1 MYIEHCEGGNLMET
15 IQVLISELRIGSIIS
30 EDIFSKTQYPILFK
44 DTIISHEHL
53 HVFNVFNISKVPV
66 YKDEVINN
74 LNEIKDEPNLSVQP
88 EAVLTFKPIY
98 LNAVE
103 QFKREFKNWEAGAKV
118 DIAKAR
124 AIILPLIDIVLENRT
139 IIFDLNEYSNPKD
152 YLYHH
157 CIATGMIAAVLAQKL
172 NYNRGITLQIA
183 IAGLL
188 ADCGMAKIHPRIR
201 EKKSTLTEQEFN
213 EVQKHPVYSYSMVK
227 DLTILK
233 DTMKEAIFQH
243 HERLNGSGYPKNES
257 LANISI
263 FAQIIAVADVFH
275 AMTCERLYRSK
286 HSSFKVIE
294 MINESEFG
302 KFDIKVVRA
311 LIDFVADLPIG
322 TIIELSNL
330 ERGEV
335 MYVNKFAPTRPL
347 IKLNNTG
354 EIFDLEKNRSFYI
367 SRIITS

>member
-1 MYIEHCEGGNLMET
+1 MKTKEIP
-15 IQVLISELRIGSIIS
+15 ISELHIGSIIS

-44 DTIISHEHL
+44 DTVVSHEHL
-53 HVFNVFNISKVPV
+53 HIFNVFNISKVPI
-66 YKDEVINN
+66 YKKEEAINN
-74 LNEIKDEPNLSVQP
+74 SNKIEEGFNSSVQP
-88 EAVLTFKPIY
+88 EAVLTFKTIY
-98 LNAVE
+98 FNAIE

-118 DIAKAR
+118 DIAKVR
-124 AIILPLIDIVLENRT
+124 AIILPLIDFILEDRT

-172 NYNRGITLQIA
+172 KYNRGITLQIA

-188 ADCGMAKIHPRIR
+188 ADSGMAKIHPRIR
-201 EKKSTLTEQEFN
+201 EKKSTLTKEEFN
-213 EVQKHPVYSYSMVK
+213 EIQKHPIYSYLMVK
-227 DLTILK
+227 DLTVLK

-243 HERLNGSGYPKNES
+243 HERLNGSGYPKNEN
-257 LANISI
+257 LENISN

-311 LIDFVADLPIG
+311 LIDIVADLPIG
-322 TIIELSNL
+322 TSVELTNL

-335 MYVNKFAPTRPL
+335 IYVNKFAPTRPL
-347 IKLNNTG
+347 IKLNSTG
-354 EIFDLEKNRSFYI
+354 EIFDLEKNRSFHI
-367 SRIITS
+367 SRIITG

>member
-1 MYIEHCEGGNLMET
+1 MET
-15 IQVLISELRIGSIIS
+15 KEVSISELRIGSIIS
-30 EDIFSKTQYPILFK
+30 EDIYSKTQYPILFK
-44 DTIISHEHL
+44 DTVISHEHL
-53 HVFNVFNISKVPV
+53 HVFNAFNVSKVSI
-66 YKDEVINN
+66 YKEEVNN
-74 LNEIKDEPNLSVQP
+74 DVKEIKDEIQLSTQP
-88 EAVLTFKPIY
+88 EAVLTFTFIY
-98 LNAVE
+98 LQAVE
-103 QFKREFKNWEAGAKV
+103 QFKKEFKNWEAGAKV

-124 AIILPLIDIVLENRT
+124 AIILPLIDSVLEDRT
-139 IIFDLNEYSNPKD
+139 IIFDLNDYSNPKD

-157 CIATGMIAAVLAQKL
+157 CIATGIIAAVLAQKL
-172 NYNRGITLQIA
+172 NYSRGITLQIA

-188 ADCGMAKIHPRIR
+188 ADCGMAKIDPRIR
-201 EKKSTLTEQEFN
+201 EKKTTLTEKEFN
-213 EVQKHPVYSYSMVK
+213 EVQKHPVYSYIMVK
-227 DLTILK
+227 DLKVLK

-257 LANISI
+257 LGNISS

-311 LIDFVADLPIG
+311 LINIVADLPIG
-322 TIIELSNL
+322 TKVELSNL

-335 MYVNKFAPTRPL
+335 MYINKFAPTRPL

>member
-1 MYIEHCEGGNLMET
+1 MET
-15 IQVLISELRIGSIIS
+15 IQVRISELRLGRIIS

-53 HVFNVFNISKVPV
+53 HIFNVFNISKVPV
-66 YKDEVINN
+66 YKEEVNKNLIEAKEEVNN
-74 LNEIKDEPNLSVQP
+74 FAQP
-88 EAVLTFKPIY
+88 EAVLTFKTIY

-103 QFKREFKNWEAGAKV
+103 QFKKEFRNWEAGAKV

-124 AIILPLIDIVLENRT
+124 AIILPLIDMVLEDRT
-139 IIFDLNEYSNPKD
+139 IIFDLNEHSNPKE

-172 NYNRGITLQIA
+172 NYDRGLTLQIA

-201 EKKSTLTEQEFN
+201 EKKSALTEQEFN
-213 EVQKHPVYSYSMVK
+213 EIHKHPIYSYMMIK
-227 DLTILK
+227 DLTVLK

-243 HERLNGSGYPKNES
+243 HERLNGSGYPKRES
-257 LANISI
+257 LANISV

-286 HSSFKVIE
+286 QSSFKVIE
-294 MINESEFG
+294 MINGAEFG
-302 KFDIKVVRA
+302 KFDIKVVNA
-311 LIDFVADLPIG
+311 LIGVVADLPIG

-335 MYVNKFAPTRPL
+335 MFVNKFEPTRPL
-347 IKLNNTG
+347 IKLSNTG
-354 EIFDLEKNRSFYI
+354 QIFDLAKNRSFYI
-367 SRIITS
+367 SRIITN

>member
-1 MYIEHCEGGNLMET
+1 MET
-15 IQVLISELRIGSIIS
+15 IHVPISELRMGKVIS
-30 EDIFSKTQYPILFK
+30 EDIFANTQYPIIFK

-53 HVFNVFNISKVPV
+53 PVFSAFNIARVPV
-66 YKDEVINN
+66 YKDGMKDGQLNDDKEIEVAIPPEVIPTFRRVYNN
-74 LNEIKDEPNLSVQP
+74 S
-88 EAVLTFKPIY
+88 
-98 LNAVE
+98 VE

-124 AIILPLIDIVLENRT
+124 TIILPLLEMVLEDRT

-157 CIATGMIAAVLAQKL
+157 CVATALISSVIAQKL
-172 NYNRGITLQIA
+172 GYDRGLTIQIA
-183 IAGLL
+183 IGGLL

-201 EKKSTLTEQEFN
+201 DKKTTLTEQEFD
-213 EVQKHPVYSYSMVK
+213 EIYKHPIYSYNMVK

-243 HERLNGSGYPKNES
+243 HERLNGSGYPKGEKI
-257 LANISI
+257 ANISI

-275 AMTCERLYRSK
+275 AMTCERVYRSK
-286 HSSFKVIE
+286 QSSFKVIE
-294 MINESEFG
+294 MVNESEFG

-311 LIDFVADLPIG
+311 LIDLVADLPIG
-322 TIIELSNL
+322 TIVELSNL

-335 MYVNKFAPTRPL
+335 MFVNKFAPTRPL
-347 IKLNNTG
+347 IKLSNTG
-354 EIFDLEKNRSFYI
+354 EIFDLGKNRTFYI
-367 SRIITS
+367 SRIITN

>member
-1 MYIEHCEGGNLMET
+1 MET
-15 IQVLISELRIGSIIS
+15 IKVPISELRLGRVIS
-30 EDIFSKTQYPILFK
+30 EDIFSNTQYPILFK
-44 DTIISHEHL
+44 DTTITYEHL
-53 HVFNVFNISKVPV
+53 HVFNAFNISKVPV
-66 YKDEVINN
+66 YKEALNEKLTEVVDESHSAAQPEVI
-74 LNEIKDEPNLSVQP
+74 
-88 EAVLTFKPIY
+88 LTFKTIY
-98 LNAVE
+98 FNAVE

-124 AIILPLIDIVLENRT
+124 AIILPLIEIVLEDRT

-157 CIATGMIAAVLAQKL
+157 CIATGMISAVIAQKL
-172 NYNRGITLQIA
+172 NYDRGLTLQIA
-183 IAGLL
+183 IGGLL

-201 EKKSTLTEQEFN
+201 DKKTTLTEQEFN
-213 EVQKHPVYSYSMVK
+213 EVQKHPVYSFNMIK
-227 DLTILK
+227 DLSILK
-233 DTMKEAIFQH
+233 ETMKEAIFQH
-243 HERLNGSGYPKNES
+243 HERLNGSGYPKGEKI
-257 LANISI
+257 ANISI

-286 HSSFKVIE
+286 QSSFKVIE

-311 LIDFVADLPIG
+311 LIDIVADLPIG

-335 MYVNKFAPTRPL
+335 MFVNKFAPTRPL
-347 IKLNNTG
+347 IKLNGTG
-354 EIFDLEKNRSFYI
+354 EIFDLGKNRTFYI
-367 SRIITS
+367 SRIITT